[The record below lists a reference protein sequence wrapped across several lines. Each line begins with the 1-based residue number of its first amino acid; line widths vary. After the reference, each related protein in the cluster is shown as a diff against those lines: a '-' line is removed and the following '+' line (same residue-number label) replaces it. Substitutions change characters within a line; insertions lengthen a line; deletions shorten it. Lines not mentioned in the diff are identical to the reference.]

1 MAAAHVLLH
10 WNNNLGYFR
19 TLYLRLFLNQVVLI
33 WIAHIRMTQLVVG
46 TRVKYSVYG
55 GKKRGEYYGAANIII
70 SSVAISIRSPSFVAL
85 SPVTDCILRWEEQVV
100 TSRISPP
107 ALGWCWLHL
116 ATRVCCPVPSS
127 GPPTRGINDAS
138 PQSCSCTTFK
148 YPHHQLHLCSTAACS
163 LQPPVANFLC
173 RYLINAFGQYY
184 FGWERAVKLPH
195 FPSTIARHSFYIFH
209 NPQCTQSYASNEP
222 LNVGWEWNKIP
233 VDKVN
238 HLLVSL
244 SQFPQSW
251 LEFVRVYPARC

>member
-1 MAAAHVLLH
+1 MARPTLLFPQ
-10 WNNNLGYFR
+10 LPSPSD
-19 TLYLRLFLNQVVLI
+19 LLLSLLFLQ
-33 WIAHIRMTQLVVG
+33 WQIAFWD
-46 TRVKYSVYG
+46 
-55 GKKRGEYYGAANIII
+55 E
-70 SSVAISIRSPSFVAL
+70 RSRL
-85 SPVTDCILRWEEQVV
+85 SPPEYPPMRWAGAGYTWLPECAAQC
-100 TSRISPP
+100 P
-107 ALGWCWLHL
+107 ARALPHAVLMM
-116 ATRVCCPVPSS
+116 PVPSPAPAQPS
-127 GPPTRGINDAS
+127 NIPTISYISAALQ
-138 PQSCSCTTFK
+138 P
-148 YPHHQLHLCSTAACS
+148 AACS

-222 LNVGWEWNKIP
+222 LNVGWERNKIP

-238 HLLVSL
+238 HLQVSL

>member
-1 MAAAHVLLH
+1 M
-10 WNNNLGYFR
+10 
-19 TLYLRLFLNQVVLI
+19 
-33 WIAHIRMTQLVVG
+33 
-46 TRVKYSVYG
+46 
-55 GKKRGEYYGAANIII
+55 ANIII
-70 SSVAISIRSPSFVAL
+70 SSVAISTRSPSFVAL
-85 SPVTDCILRWEEQVV
+85 SPVTDYIAFWGERSRLSPPEYPPLRWAGAGY
-100 TSRISPP
+100 T
-107 ALGWCWLHL
+107 WLPEC
-116 ATRVCCPVPSS
+116 AAQRCPVPSS